1 MVIHCSEIVVNVSSD
16 EPIRETLKHAELAW
30 LDQFPVAT
38 IEADAD
44 ELLAVSGEQS
54 IIEVEE
60 ILSVGAKKS
69 FRGNLDALF
78 DAVRPDLVERLEKG
92 VEESSFGGFAAEDV
106 VVDIDVQ
113 NNIGGLERGRQV
125 DTVTQQLDSAAAL
138 PFMRRQEVLARLHRE
153 RARVFVADLGDRIA
167 AIAAM
172 NRVHFQPSIGHD
184 PACKLDLGVA

>member
-1 MVIHCSEIVVNVSSD
+1 MVIHCSEMVVNVSSD
-16 EPIRETLKHAELAW
+16 EAIREPPKHAELAW

-44 ELLAVSGEQS
+44 ELLAVSSEQS

-60 ILSVGAKKS
+60 ILGVGAKES

-92 VEESSFGGFAAEDV
+92 FEEPSFVGFAAEDV
-106 VVDIDVQ
+106 VVDIDVK

-125 DTVTQQLDSAAAL
+125 DTVTQQLDSAARCHSCGDKKSL
-138 PFMRRQEVLARLHRE
+138 
-153 RARVFVADLGDRIA
+153 RVSIA
-167 AIAAM
+167 
-172 NRVHFQPSIGHD
+172 NGPGF
-184 PACKLDLGVA
+184 L